1 MLLAALHEYRP
12 ASCLL
17 TGSKRSSALHTLSF
31 NCVILLCIKEDGD
44 GDAVVSVSD
53 ALSGIES
60 LNHLMLATGLASAR
74 HLRLKRLAE
83 SSGAI
88 VSGCGLVS
96 SRTSG
101 KSESISVTHM
111 LRDVRGKKRIY
122 IRKVEIISA
131 FHLLVH
137 FH

>member
-1 MLLAALHEYRP
+1 MMLAALHEYRP

-17 TGSKRSSALHTLSF
+17 TGSKRNSALHTLSF
-31 NCVILLCIKEDGD
+31 SCVVLPCINEDGD
-44 GDAVVSVSD
+44 GDAVVSVSNVS
-53 ALSGIES
+53 SGAES
-60 LNHLMLATGLASAR
+60 LNHLMFATGLASAR
-74 HLRLKRLAE
+74 HLSLKKLAK

-111 LRDVRGKKRIY
+111 LRDVT
-122 IRKVEIISA
+122 
-131 FHLLVH
+131 
-137 FH
+137 